1 MVDSEVRTADGA
13 GSADAAQTADPS
25 VQAALG
31 IELVDTMS
39 KVTASVANVL
49 SMVHGRLHDY
59 AGLHAATVFTLDD
72 EDGSLHPVGEV
83 GGAVDEH
90 ARLAGSIFRTPAGGP
105 PVRSGQNLT
114 MRLRFSGETVGVLVL
129 TGDRLD
135 RLLPGTLA
143 AVALGLASTVRSLAA
158 ERTRQFV
165 AHTTATIRKLYEHGT
180 IATTVEAAGELLA
193 RTTAE
198 AFRTEHA
205 AVQLVDPDGR
215 VCHVTGVSL
224 SNERNIALREKTLG
238 RMAADS
244 PVWRAAAKAAGPLLV
259 DDIGSSPVRPGGIV
273 QTIGLR
279 TYVAIPLM
287 SATGPVGMVICGDA
301 GTARRWTHND
311 RVLAEQ
317 LGAEGAMIV
326 DSARLRQAEVQHV
339 EELTKRAYHD
349 ALTGLAN
356 RSQLMITATRTVTA
370 ANRAGRRTALL
381 LLDLDG
387 FKGVND
393 AVGHHAGDFLLQQ
406 VAERLLESVRE
417 NDLVARLGGDEFAIL
432 LTRDPDETAA
442 SAVADRI
449 HRRLCEPYDLD
460 GTTLTIGA
468 SIGVA
473 LCPDDADDVPTLMRG
488 ADEAMYRAKRHGG
501 GCRLF
506 ISSE

>member
-1 MVDSEVRTADGA
+1 VTVDSEVRTANGA
-13 GSADAAQTADPS
+13 GSAAQAPDPG

-31 IELVDTMS
+31 NELVDTMA
-39 KVTASVANVL
+39 KATASVANVL
-49 SMVHGRLHDY
+49 TMVHERLHEY
-59 AGLHAATVFTLDD
+59 AGLQAATVFTFDD
-72 EDGSLHPVGEV
+72 EDGSLNAVSEV
-83 GGAVDEH
+83 GNTVAEH
-90 ARLAGSIFRTPAGGP
+90 SRLAGSIFRAPAGGP
-105 PVRSGQNLT
+105 PVHSGQNLT

-129 TGDRLD
+129 TGDKLD
-135 RLLPGTLA
+135 RLRPETLA
-143 AVALGLASTVRSLAA
+143 AVALGLASTVQSLAA
-158 ERTRQFV
+158 ERNRQFV
-165 AHTTATIRKLYEHGT
+165 AHATATIRKLFEHGT

-205 AVQLVDPDGR
+205 AVHLVDLDGR
-215 VCHVTGVSL
+215 IRYVAGVSL
-224 SNERNIALREKTLG
+224 SAEQNTTLQASLLG
-238 RMAADS
+238 EMAADS

-259 DDIGSSPVRPGGIV
+259 DDVGDSPVRTGGLV

-287 SATGPVGMVICGDA
+287 SATGPVGMVVCGDA
-301 GTARRWTHND
+301 KGTRRWTHSD

-326 DSARLRQAEVQHV
+326 DSARLRQAEAQHV

-356 RSQLMITATRTVTA
+356 RSQLMITATRTVAA
-370 ANRAGRRTALL
+370 ANRAGKRTALL

-387 FKGVND
+387 FKAVND
-393 AVGHHAGDFLLQQ
+393 TAGHHAGDYLLQQ
-406 VAERLLESVRE
+406 VAERLVESVRD

-432 LTRDPDETAA
+432 LTRDPDEAAA

-449 HRRLCEPYDLD
+449 HRRLSDPYDFD
-460 GTTLTIGA
+460 GSTLTIGA

-501 GCRLF
+501 GCRLY
-506 ISSE
+506 ISS